1 MASRIQYNNPQ
12 SSEALGLPYHYEMVS
27 DPRRV
32 GPFKEAILRTCKGK
46 RVLES
51 GAGSAILSI
60 LAAKAGAKKV
70 YAVEIDHD
78 IARHARKN
86 IRKSGFENIITL
98 IVADV
103 KSITLADIDH
113 EKIDVVIA
121 ENLSTW
127 QVTEPQIQI
136 MNHISQVLA
145 KADFIPLP
153 QRIFNNIELGFAQ
166 YTFEG
171 IEIRT
176 HFFEFTGVPKCTIFS
191 EKKLFV
197 EIDLAQKN
205 KTSYTQTIQLLA
217 QKTGVINCVRLTSP
231 LQVFEDVL
239 FDSSDSLMPPVVV
252 PFSSDISVEK
262 GDRVNVMI
270 SYRQN
275 TNWDGFSCEAR
286 VMPEQK

>member
-1 MASRIQYNNPQ
+1 MSSRIQYNNPK

-27 DPRRV
+27 DASRV
-32 GPFKEAILRTCKGK
+32 GPLKEAIQRTCKGK

-70 YAVEIDHD
+70 YAIEIDQD

-86 IRKSGFENIITL
+86 IRKSGYEDIITL

-136 MNHISQVLA
+136 MNHIRSALA
-145 KADFIPLP
+145 QADFIPIP
-153 QRIFNNIELGFAQ
+153 QKIFNNIELGLAQ

-171 IEIRT
+171 VEIRT
-176 HFFEFTGVPKCTIFS
+176 HFFEFSGVRKCVVLS
-191 EKKLFV
+191 KKKLFV
-197 EIDLAQKN
+197 EVDLTQKN
-205 KTSYTQTIQLLA
+205 KTAYAQTIEWVA
-217 QKTGVINCVRLTSP
+217 QKSGTLNCVRLTSP

-239 FDSSDSLMPPVVV
+239 FDSSDSLMPPIVV

-262 GDRVNVMI
+262 GEVVSVMI
-270 SYRQN
+270 DYTLN
-275 TNWDGFSCEAR
+275 TNWEKFSCEAR
-286 VMPEQK
+286 VMLIE